1 MRVALDD
8 KALKAV
14 DIETVSGGQLR
25 VANLELARRKSAAIA
40 RVTVTS
46 ILMQALEGIRV
57 PVSGLVEE

>member
-8 KALKAV
+8 KALKAA

-40 RVTVTS
+40 RAAVTS
-46 ILMQALEGIRV
+46 ILVQALEGIRV
-57 PVSGLVEE
+57 AGLVKE